1 MGYYTSNG
9 WQSGSLWQKLHKL
22 TLSDAI
28 TAECDQ
34 SKLEPIADTQV
45 WLILDGTLHTSWCDP
60 ISSLFDS
67 SRKLILPNAETFILN
82 GNSNF
87 FFFCQY
93 KIFRKCSLNKQSSP
107 PLLLAITSQPV
118 LCSILGAI
126 VYFKRKVIQ
135 YKI

>member
-28 TAECDQ
+28 RAECNQ

-45 WLILDGTLHTSWCDP
+45 WLILDGALHSSWCDP

-82 GNSNF
+82 GNSLF
-87 FFFCQY
+87 FFFLP
-93 KIFRKCSLNKQSSP
+93 I
-107 PLLLAITSQPV
+107 
-118 LCSILGAI
+118 
-126 VYFKRKVIQ
+126 
-135 YKI
+135 